1 MDDIGNFIEKALAQF
16 LASQHGIKERFNL
29 NLSSEAVKHFIESS
43 YYASMIPDENRWP
56 CVCLMCYKKENEPSF
71 YMLKSQEAIS
81 ADNIAKI
88 SHAVAD
94 DSHICC
100 ISDNGRLIIG
110 GIQITRLYDSRELG
124 YSSFRTPNPLKL
136 FIRCP
141 GHIEVSTG
149 GIALVYE
156 AGKISEESLLPY
168 SRIMDE
174 LAAAVSQ
181 KMQPDTRGKVEALED
196 IFNDIAKAIMRLG
209 HGGLLLITDEPQN
222 AYFSSYRQV
231 DSSLLRQPLIRYWE
245 SVADLLAAVGGVA
258 NLLASSD
265 AIGNSHSLIVA
276 ANTEMLEECIR
287 AVAHLAGMDGA
298 IALNYECNVVAFNAI
313 IAKLEDDPKDYCFV
327 DTGDNKMNYK
337 DVVRNRGSRH
347 QSALSF
353 VMRVPKSFAF
363 VISQDG
369 SVSAFHNLGNKR
381 IRCAPGMRVLE

>member
-1 MDDIGNFIEKALAQF
+1 
-16 LASQHGIKERFNL
+16 
-29 NLSSEAVKHFIESS
+29 
-43 YYASMIPDENRWP
+43 
-56 CVCLMCYKKENEPSF
+56 MCYKKENEPSF
-71 YMLKSQEAIS
+71 YLLKSQEAIS

-100 ISDNGRLIIG
+100 ISDNGKLIIG

-181 KMQPDTRGKVEALED
+181 KMQPDTRGTVEALED

-209 HGGLLLITDEPQN
+209 HGGLLLITDEPPK

-258 NLLASSD
+258 NLPASSD
-265 AIGNSHSLIVA
+265 AVGNSHSLIVA

-327 DTGDNKMNYK
+327 DTGDNKMDYK

>member
-1 MDDIGNFIEKALAQF
+1 
-16 LASQHGIKERFNL
+16 
-29 NLSSEAVKHFIESS
+29 
-43 YYASMIPDENRWP
+43 
-56 CVCLMCYKKENEPSF
+56 
-71 YMLKSQEAIS
+71 
-81 ADNIAKI
+81 
-88 SHAVAD
+88 
-94 DSHICC
+94 
-100 ISDNGRLIIG
+100 
-110 GIQITRLYDSRELG
+110 
-124 YSSFRTPNPLKL
+124 
-136 FIRCP
+136 
-141 GHIEVSTG
+141 VSTG

-181 KMQPDTRGKVEALED
+181 KMQPDTRGTVEALED

-209 HGGLLLITDEPQN
+209 HGGLLLITDEPPK

-258 NLLASSD
+258 NLPASSD
-265 AIGNSHSLIVA
+265 AVGNSHSLIVA

-327 DTGDNKMNYK
+327 DTGDNKMDYK